1 MKIVLATPMYPPEIA
16 EPAPYVKELAR
27 RISKDHEVSV
37 VAYAS
42 TSEYIH
48 GVALFTVSKR
58 NPLPIRFIKYI
69 HTLYNASKGADIIYT
84 QGGIV
89 SGIPAVITGHFLKIP
104 VVFRRVEDEPWK
116 RAILKHLTGQSPAEF
131 RSTHQENLLIR
142 LFLQL
147 EKWILNNANYIITP
161 SIHQKNLIS
170 NAYNISDE
178 KIVVIYNPV
187 EKEEKLPFAQIVAL
201 HQIVIS
207 SNLASW
213 SRIDTVIKS
222 IALLKK
228 EFPDIKL
235 IVEGVGA
242 EKENLVA
249 LAEELSVSKNVTF
262 VGHVSKAEAWHLRK
276 TSHLYVENS
285 LEDISLDKILW
296 SLSAGIPVVAGN
308 TNGAGE
314 ILTPM
319 KTGLLFKSGDS
330 ENLAQMIQK
339 LFNNDDLRSSVI
351 QNGQESI
358 VKNFSWE
365 AHTKALN
372 SIFESALKF

>member
-48 GVALFTVSKR
+48 GVTLFTVSKR

-69 HTLYNASKGADIIYT
+69 HILYNASKGADIIYT

-89 SGIPAVITGHFLKIP
+89 SGIPAVITGRLLKVP
-104 VVFRRVEDEPWK
+104 VVFRRAEDEPWK
-116 RAILKHLTGQSPAEF
+116 RAMLKHLTDQSPAEF
-131 RSTHQENLLIR
+131 RSSHQENLLIK

-147 EKWILNNANYIITP
+147 EKWTLSNANYVIAP
-161 SIHQKNLIS
+161 SIYQKNLIS
-170 NAYNISDE
+170 NAYAIPDE
-178 KIVVIYNPV
+178 KIFVIYNPV

-201 HQIVIS
+201 RQVVVS

-235 IVEGVGA
+235 IVEGVGT

-262 VGHVSKAEAWHLRK
+262 VGRVSRAEAWHLRK
-276 TSHLYVENS
+276 TSQLYLENS
-285 LEDISLDKILW
+285 LEDTSLDKILW

-308 TNGAGE
+308 TNGASE
-314 ILTPM
+314 VLTPM

-330 ENLAQMIQK
+330 EDLAQMIQN
-339 LFNNDDLRSSVI
+339 LFNNDDLRSVVI

-365 AHTKALN
+365 AHIKILN
-372 SIFESALKF
+372 STFESALKP